1 MAMRS
6 GAWAMIVGAACLAG
20 CGDGRAPPLVTPRSG
35 GGGTTSD
42 VPVVADTRTAM
53 QRACPAGATLRLQVW
68 DVYAMPRK
76 PNEDP
81 WDTPSGAQRSL
92 GCRVVGGVVASQ
104 LSLTFSGPVGVITSA
119 FDTQIRTAFA
129 SAVSSVCGVAA
140 DWLFSSWEGPEM
152 YTIYELDAQEWW
164 RTSVSSP
171 DRWVTHVETDT
182 AGRGAFVE
190 TACGERLGAP
200 VITVMDEDVFNDD
213 LMANVRVPVE
223 QVSPQAICGG
233 WWIQTIGAGVALILY
248 RVGVDGAGQNC
259 AGLSPTTYEDI
270 VVRGDLGGGY
280 STGRGV
286 RSELVEA
293 GTGTTAGSSARV
305 PRSGIGADAGVTDQS
320 SPSGAM

>member
-1 MAMRS
+1 MRS
-6 GAWAMIVGAACLAG
+6 GVWAVIVGAACLVG
-20 CGDGRAPPLVTPRSG
+20 CGDGRAPPLDTPRSG
-35 GGGTTSD
+35 GGVTTSD
-42 VPVVADTRTAM
+42 VPVVVDTRSPM

-81 WDTPSGAQRSL
+81 WDTPSGVQRSL
-92 GCRVVGGVVASQ
+92 GCRVVGTVVASQ
-104 LSLTFSGPVGVITSA
+104 LNLTFSGPLGAITSA
-119 FDTQIRTAFA
+119 FDRQIQGVFA
-129 SAVSSVCGVAA
+129 SAISGACGVAA

-171 DRWVTHVETDT
+171 DRWVTHVETDS

-190 TACGERLGAP
+190 AACGERLGAP
-200 VITVMDEDVFNDD
+200 VISVMDEDVFNDD

-270 VVRGDLGGGY
+270 VVRGELGGG
-280 STGRGV
+280 GQGAMQGGV
-286 RSELVEA
+286 RVPTNDGVSRAAVV
-293 GTGTTAGSSARV
+293 SSDV
-305 PRSGIGADAGVTDQS
+305 D
-320 SPSGAM
+320 